1 MNTYIALT
9 DKETETDSLNI
20 DKYVKGCA
28 EFIRNC
34 ETPMSIAV
42 QGDWGT
48 GKSSFMRMVENQI
61 KNEVTVIRFNTWQ
74 YSRVN
79 DDRLFLPMLNVL
91 TDAIDDAWKKEHPED
106 EEYDQYF
113 KGEGDGAIRIPNWF
127 KKISSLAGSVAG
139 GGWVA
144 GLAEMIR
151 YFSEAGQ
158 GQEEDYY
165 KTVVSI
171 REKLQQR
178 IDVLTGA
185 KILSG
190 NILEDNK
197 AGRQSRIVVF
207 IDDLDRLKPASAVV
221 LLEDMKNFM
230 DCEGCVFVL
239 ALDHKLVETGIK
251 DKYGDITKDSPY
263 AHKFFEKIIQIP
275 FYLPV
280 NRYDIRNYI
289 QDLLKRGGL
298 TDKLDA
304 EECLETVKAFTDGN
318 PRVIKRAINSF
329 RMNLYMNMDCTPEER
344 RRLFGILLLQS
355 VDEDLFKEI
364 TRKLEADNSKQK
376 YFENTV
382 ISFSPEW
389 MKKHPDTERKWAYLG
404 ELYNHDLFVL
414 REDIFRSMV
423 MESSRFQNAGDE
435 RDMVYELI
443 CGYLEEKGLTGQD
456 REGSRTSCTFTRESK
471 DEGNSEK
478 GPKIE
483 VVKYETAGHANVN
496 FHSLTGQPAEEL
508 MKQLEDS
515 KKYYKKEIEGKTCLL
530 FDKDDDTSY
539 ITLRSYVYIRRA
551 TYDRRVFLTIGE
563 IVNIVLNNA

>member
-9 DKETETDSLNI
+9 DKETETDSLKI

-48 GKSSFMRMVENQI
+48 GKSSFMRMVEKKI
-61 KNEVTVIRFNTWQ
+61 KDDVTVIRFNTWQ

-79 DDRLFLPMLNVL
+79 DDRLFLPMLNIL
-91 TDAIDDAWKKEHPED
+91 TEAIDNVWKAKCPED
-106 EEYDQYF
+106 KKYSRYF
-113 KGEGDGAIRIPNWF
+113 KGNGKGAIHIPPLF
-127 KKISSLAGSVAG
+127 GGVLSAIGAAAG
-139 GGWVA
+139 GGALA
-144 GLAEMIR
+144 GVSDILSNILENLPK
-151 YFSEAGQ
+151 
-158 GQEEDYY
+158 QEDDYY
-165 KTVVSI
+165 EQVVSI

-190 NILEDNK
+190 NKLEENK
-197 AGRQSRIVVF
+197 TGRQGRVVVF

-289 QDLLKRGGL
+289 QDLLQRGGL
-298 TDKLDA
+298 TDTLNA

-318 PRVIKRAINSF
+318 PRVIKRALNTF
-329 RMNLYMNMDCTPEER
+329 RMNLYMNPESTPEER
-344 RRLFGILLLQS
+344 RRMFGILLLQS
-355 VDEDLFKEI
+355 VDEDLFREI
-364 TRKLEADNSKQK
+364 TRKLEADNTRQK

-382 ISFSPEW
+382 MTFSQEW
-389 MKKHPDTERKWAYLG
+389 MKKHPDTEKKWAYLG

-423 MESSRFQNAGDE
+423 LESSRFQNAGDE
-435 RDMVYELI
+435 RDTVYELI
-443 CGYLEEKGLTGQD
+443 CGYLEEKGLTGRD
-456 REGSRTSCTFTRESK
+456 IEGSRTSRIFTRKSE
-471 DEGNSEK
+471 DEGNSEENL
-478 GPKIE
+478 IE
-483 VVKYETAGHANVN
+483 VVKFETAGHANVN
-496 FHSLTGQPAEEL
+496 FSSLKGHEAEEL
-508 MKQLEDS
+508 MKQLEES
-515 KKYYKKEIEGKTCLL
+515 KKYYKKEEEGNTYLF
-530 FDKDDDTSY
+530 FDKNDDTSY
-539 ITLRSYVYIRRA
+539 ITLGNCVYIRKA
-551 TYDRRVFLTIGE
+551 TYDRQVFLTIGE
-563 IVNIVLNNA
+563 IVNTILKGV